1 MSQFKRLRALPVCTL
16 ASACLIA
23 MNITAVP
30 ARAASGFG
38 VTMSAQG
45 EAGNACIPLP
55 NSPYG
60 GFSYSGSASRHLNE
74 SFYTEGGMS
83 NGSNC
88 YGDFADAAASG
99 TARMG
104 ILTADA
110 SADMIMPVVNAV
122 AGLTDGWTDTI
133 TITNGGMFQATVTLG
148 ATASANP
155 SGCPSSP
162 SSDIVAYANVGDNY
176 GEISG
181 VSWNWT
187 DCSKP
192 DPQVYN
198 AAIINRRTVQFNFSA
213 TTGQVISM
221 LGSLQADAS
230 VGTYRSN
237 ETDTTKTRL
246 TLTLVGLDGATF
258 QSASGSTY

>member
-1 MSQFKRLRALPVCTL
+1 MNTTARPAL
-16 ASACLIA
+16 
-23 MNITAVP
+23 
-30 ARAASGFG
+30 AASGFG
-38 VTMSAQG
+38 VTMSADGQ
-45 EAGNACIPLP
+45 AGNACIPLP

-60 GFSYSGSASRHLNE
+60 GFSYSGSANHYLSQ

-110 SADMIMPVVNAV
+110 SADMVTPVVTAV

-133 TITNGGMFQATVTLG
+133 TITNGGTFQATVTLG

-162 SSDIVAYANVGDNY
+162 SSGIVAYANVGDNY
-176 GEISG
+176 GEIRG

-198 AAIINRRTVQFNFSA
+198 AAIVNRRTVQFSFSA

-237 ETDTTKTRL
+237 ETDMTNTKL

-258 QSASGSTY
+258 QSASGYAY

>member
-1 MSQFKRLRALPVCTL
+1 MSQSKRLRALPVCTM
-16 ASACLIA
+16 AAVCLIA
-23 MNITAVP
+23 MNSTAVP
-30 ARAASGFG
+30 ALAASGFG

-45 EAGNACIPLP
+45 GAGNACNPLP
-55 NSPYG
+55 NSPYFP
-60 GFSYSGSASRHLNE
+60 FSYSGSANRHLSQ

-110 SADMIMPVVNAV
+110 SAEMITPVGRAV

-133 TITNGGMFQATVTLG
+133 TITNGGTFQATVTLG

-155 SGCPSSP
+155 SGCPTSHSSG
-162 SSDIVAYANVGDNY
+162 IVAYANVGDDY

-198 AAIINRRTVQFNFSA
+198 AAIVNRRTVQFNFSA
-213 TTGQVISM
+213 TTGQVIAM
-221 LGSLQADAS
+221 LGSLQADAF
-230 VGTYRSN
+230 VPPFGSN
-237 ETDTTKTRL
+237 ETDTTNTRL